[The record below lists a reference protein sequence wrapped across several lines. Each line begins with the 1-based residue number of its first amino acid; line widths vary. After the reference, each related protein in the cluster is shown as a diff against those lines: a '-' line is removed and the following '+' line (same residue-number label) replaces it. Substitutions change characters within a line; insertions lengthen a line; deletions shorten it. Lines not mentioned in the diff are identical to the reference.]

1 MDDET
6 YVGIS
11 IMELKIM
18 QEDLR
23 KAIGLLS
30 MNPQASAYPKWRR
43 QGLDILSAMS
53 RDLSNRI
60 N

>member
-6 YVGIS
+6 FIGIS
-11 IMELKIM
+11 VMELKIM

-30 MNPQASAYPKWRR
+30 TNPQAATYPKWRR
-43 QGLDILSAMS
+43 QGLDILSSMS
-53 RDLSNRI
+53 RDISNRI

>member
-30 MNPQASAYPKWRR
+30 MNPQASSYPKNRR
-43 QGLDILSAMS
+43 AGLDILSAMS
-53 RDLSNRI
+53 RDLRNRI